1 MPGTRGTLRR
11 DAGFGKFRIIVS
23 NVVNVDVRK
32 LSKAPNGS
40 DMRNLRMRIVSKR
53 PIAPRIPNNR
63 MLMFGVE
70 RLLSRLSS
78 FSPPTLLAFPFWE
91 QAPNAGGISFFEE
104 QSGKK
109 LAKN

>member
-1 MPGTRGTLRR
+1 MR
-11 DAGFGKFRIIVS
+11 DAGFGKFRIVVS
-23 NVVNVDVRK
+23 NVVNVDVRN

-78 FSPPTLLAFPFWE
+78 FSPPTLLAFLP
-91 QAPNAGGISFFEE
+91 
-104 QSGKK
+104 
-109 LAKN
+109 